1 MNFADKSPIF
11 EFNKGRL
18 QWGPSLGNVTSSFYF
33 VDQKYTR
40 ARPQFTSRMGDRG
53 VTITIP
59 HGYSKNSLPNKT
71 RTEVNVGMIANKY
84 KLQQTTHFLTL
95 IT

>member
-1 MNFADKSPIF
+1 MLIR
-11 EFNKGRL
+11 GRRTVKFRVVPL
-18 QWGPSLGNVTSSFYF
+18 RALLTSSSYCLA
-33 VDQKYTR
+33 QKYTR

-71 RTEVNVGMIANKY
+71 RTEVNVGMIANNY
-84 KLQQTTHFLTL
+84 KIITDQAFLDAHFQELT
-95 IT
+95 